1 MPGKTS
7 VPASGR
13 SGSGPS
19 RKVPGLRTVS
29 ERPSAIQRLRD
40 IWAYRELLRNLVR
53 KELKVKYK
61 NSALGFVWTLLN
73 PALYLVVFTIVF
85 KYILQAAV
93 PHFSVFLLSGLVC
106 WNLFSASV
114 SGGCGSIVSNAGL
127 VQKVW
132 MPREILPLASIGASL
147 IHFVFQFVVLAGA
160 LVLFRLPPAWQYL
173 PVLVFALGVLLVLA
187 AAIGIA
193 LSAINVY
200 LRDTQHLLELLL
212 LAWFWMSAIVYPYRQ
227 VADRLGGRSWILLL
241 NPVMPVIL
249 AFQKV
254 IYNPPAAAGILP
266 PDAGI
271 GWYVRNLCVVGAG
284 SLVLLFLALGLFGRL
299 EDNLAE
305 AI

>member
-1 MPGKTS
+1 M
-7 VPASGR
+7 SGEMSAPVQR
-13 SGSGPS
+13 RLGVGPS
-19 RKVPGLRTVS
+19 RRVPGLRTVS

-61 NSALGFVWTLLN
+61 SSALGFVWTLLN

-93 PHFSVFLLSGLVC
+93 PYFSVFLLSGLVC
-106 WNLFSASV
+106 WNLFTASV
-114 SGGCGSIVSNAGL
+114 SGGCSSIVSNAGL

-147 IHFVFQFVVLAGA
+147 VHFLFQSAVLAAA
-160 LVLFRLPPAWQYL
+160 LVLFRLPPAWGYF
-173 PVLVFALGVLLVLA
+173 PVLLFALVVMLVLS

-200 LRDTQHLLELLL
+200 LRDTQHLLELVL
-212 LAWFWMSAIVYPYRQ
+212 LAWFWLSAIVYPYRQ
-227 VADRLGGRSWILLL
+227 VADRMGSWSWTLLL

-254 IYNPPAAAGILP
+254 IYNPPPEAGILP

-271 GWYVRNLCVVGAG
+271 DWYVRNLCLVGAG
-284 SLVLLFLALGLFGRL
+284 SVVLLFLSLRLFGRL